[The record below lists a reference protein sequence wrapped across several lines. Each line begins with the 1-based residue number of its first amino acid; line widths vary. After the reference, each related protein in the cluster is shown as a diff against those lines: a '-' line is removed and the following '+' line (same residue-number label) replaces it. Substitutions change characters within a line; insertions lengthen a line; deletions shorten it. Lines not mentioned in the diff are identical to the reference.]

1 MLLKQV
7 ADDLGAFS
15 VGKSS
20 AVSTLTLPQV
30 KKPEDGIAMMRSAVG
45 KRRASSKRISARAD
59 IIHTVVSDGD
69 FAFTALA
76 KSEFVVLYVFPF
88 SKNEWTLA

>member
-20 AVSTLTLPQV
+20 AVSTLTPPQV

-69 FAFTALA
+69 FIALA
-76 KSEFVVLYVFPF
+76 KSEFVVLYVLPF